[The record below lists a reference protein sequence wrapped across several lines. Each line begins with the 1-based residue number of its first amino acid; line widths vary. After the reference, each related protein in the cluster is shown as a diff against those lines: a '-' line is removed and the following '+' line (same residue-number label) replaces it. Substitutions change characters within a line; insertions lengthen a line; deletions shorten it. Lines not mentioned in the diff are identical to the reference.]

1 MARVPALCLALV
13 SSLVAADVIHLADGT
28 QREGRIVETTD
39 KEVVVDFGTGAI
51 SLVTRIPRSQVV
63 RIEKKASPQEILMG
77 QYVARLAKAVE
88 GGADDWHAF
97 GLWCR
102 QRRVFA
108 REARKAFARA
118 IELDPGHPAA
128 HQALGHIKLN
138 DAWMTRER
146 AVALLAPHL
155 DPGGAAKAAE
165 LEAQK
170 AIEEANTRALEAQ
183 REFEKLKATL
193 AQLEKDNDLLRRRLA
208 TIPPPLPPR
217 ERIIYRPF
225 IIYRDRPR
233 RRPDSERDAQG
244 TGGKPAP
251 ETKPKTK

>member
-1 MARVPALCLALV
+1 MLTFTQV
-13 SSLVAADVIHLADGT
+13 SIT
-28 QREGRIVETTD
+28 
-39 KEVVVDFGTGAI
+39 
-51 SLVTRIPRSQVV
+51 
-63 RIEKKASPQEILMG
+63 
-77 QYVARLAKAVE
+77 RLASATQ
-88 GGADDWHAF
+88 GP
-97 GLWCR
+97 
-102 QRRVFA
+102 FA
-108 REARKAFARA
+108 E
-118 IELDPGHPAA
+118 ELAHPAA
-128 HQALGHIKLN
+128 IH
-138 DAWMTRER
+138 RER
-146 AVALLAPHL
+146 AVALLAPDL

-183 REFEKLKATL
+183 RELEKLKGAL
-193 AQLEKDNDLLRRRLA
+193 ADLEKDNDLLRRRLA

-244 TGGKPAP
+244 NGTGGKPAP